1 MSKLRSGSDGHS
13 AAEIASLFQRL
24 AQELGQI
31 KDTDL
36 ALDIILRQGQK
47 LLGASSAIALVLG
60 EYGRSVHNVLV
71 NLPPEAGDL
80 FAEAFETMFYDAP
93 DELLS
98 GALIINDLTVEDT
111 PIVDSLAKLEM
122 EACILLPMALRGDL
136 LGGLCF
142 LFEDPHQ
149 INDLRL
155 SWAVVLAGHAALVV
169 ENVQLVDVALR
180 QATELGAFYE
190 TAAAVEDKK
199 DLNLLLNQIIRQ
211 TTSLLDC
218 QMGIIYLADE
228 DQQMLTSVVH
238 QGIPE
243 EIQPLTCLYGEG
255 VAGEVAENREPIAV
269 DECQNWEGA
278 IATSDGSNQM
288 VRALGVPMIWR
299 QRLIGVLDIA
309 AETSRRPFSE
319 TDIRL
324 AKSVAY
330 QAANALGIANL
341 IESERR
347 QFHMVEALQ
356 EASLIINHQVELKE
370 ILDRI
375 LEQVMHA
382 FPCDAANFQSVQGNR
397 IRLIRHR
404 GYEQFGISIEAMND
418 LDQVLE
424 DNVIMQRLMR
434 GEVIV
439 VPDTTK
445 EPIWSIH
452 PDREW
457 VKSWAGAPIQ
467 YGQDILGFINL
478 DSTKPGTFD
487 EATIQLLAA
496 FAAHASAA
504 MHKAE
509 LYQKLAD
516 EHRRL
521 RTLYKIERAVTASL
535 EPDEKLTSLLKGA
548 MDAIR
553 GVYGQIF
560 LLYEDEDQA
569 IVQGPKVNRADTDV
583 DLALHPLAKQLVEE
597 TIRQMA
603 PLEANI
609 TYHAGSYSVLAFPI
623 ASGQNVWG
631 AALVWATNDVESR
644 EAWLEVFRAAG
655 QQAGLAL
662 TNAHQHEQVQRRLAE
677 MRILQRVVGTIAG
690 RLEVEAMLKEVTEQL
705 HNQLGFPAVQIFQR
719 VGDELV
725 VQEVSGPLPIIE
737 KISIERGII
746 GRVARTG
753 TPALVEDVR
762 KDPDY
767 VAGLVGS
774 KAELAVP
781 IRLGEEIIGVINI
794 ETSDP
799 SQVDSGALEILM
811 LLADQVSVALQNAK
825 LYEQVQEN
833 VINLE
838 GQIGKRT
845 RELEQALE
853 LAQAADHAKAQFV
866 EDVSHELRTPLTN
879 IGLYLDLIEM
889 GDDERR
895 EDYMITLRREMDRL
909 GTLIQQLLNIS
920 HLDTGQVE
928 LESVPTDINS
938 LVQML
943 VVDRARMIS
952 KKGLDLNVMTGDD
965 LPLVNVDPQ
974 LIIQAMTNLLT
985 NAMNYTPSGGKITI
999 ATQLSKWKGQS
1010 WITIDVI
1017 DTGPGISESEKKRL
1031 FDRFYRGLVGRA
1043 SGIPGTGLGLSIS
1056 TEIVERHGG
1065 RIVVVSK
1072 SGEGT
1077 TFTIWLPID
1086 GEESGEE

>member
-1 MSKLRSGSDGHS
+1 
-13 AAEIASLFQRL
+13 
-24 AQELGQI
+24 
-31 KDTDL
+31 
-36 ALDIILRQGQK
+36 
-47 LLGASSAIALVLG
+47 
-60 EYGRSVHNVLV
+60 
-71 NLPPEAGDL
+71 
-80 FAEAFETMFYDAP
+80 
-93 DELLS
+93 
-98 GALIINDLTVEDT
+98 
-111 PIVDSLAKLEM
+111 
-122 EACILLPMALRGDL
+122 
-136 LGGLCF
+136 
-142 LFEDPHQ
+142 
-149 INDLRL
+149 
-155 SWAVVLAGHAALVV
+155 
-169 ENVQLVDVALR
+169 
-180 QATELGAFYE
+180 
-190 TAAAVEDKK
+190 
-199 DLNLLLNQIIRQ
+199 
-211 TTSLLDC
+211 
-218 QMGIIYLADE
+218 
-228 DQQMLTSVVH
+228 
-238 QGIPE
+238 
-243 EIQPLTCLYGEG
+243 
-255 VAGEVAENREPIAV
+255 
-269 DECQNWEGA
+269 
-278 IATSDGSNQM
+278 
-288 VRALGVPMIWR
+288 
-299 QRLIGVLDIA
+299 
-309 AETSRRPFSE
+309 
-319 TDIRL
+319 
-324 AKSVAY
+324 
-330 QAANALGIANL
+330 
-341 IESERR
+341 
-347 QFHMVEALQ
+347 
-356 EASLIINHQVELKE
+356 
-370 ILDRI
+370 
-375 LEQVMHA
+375 
-382 FPCDAANFQSVQGNR
+382 
-397 IRLIRHR
+397 
-404 GYEQFGISIEAMND
+404 
-418 LDQVLE
+418 
-424 DNVIMQRLMR
+424 
-434 GEVIV
+434 
-439 VPDTTK
+439 
-445 EPIWSIH
+445 
-452 PDREW
+452 
-457 VKSWAGAPIQ
+457 
-467 YGQDILGFINL
+467 
-478 DSTKPGTFD
+478 
-487 EATIQLLAA
+487 
-496 FAAHASAA
+496 
-504 MHKAE
+504 
-509 LYQKLAD
+509 
-516 EHRRL
+516 
-521 RTLYKIERAVTASL
+521 
-535 EPDEKLTSLLKGA
+535 
-548 MDAIR
+548 
-553 GVYGQIF
+553 
-560 LLYEDEDQA
+560 
-569 IVQGPKVNRADTDV
+569 
-583 DLALHPLAKQLVEE
+583 
-597 TIRQMA
+597 MA

-609 TYHAGSYSVLAFPI
+609 TYPTGSYSVLAFPI

-767 VAGLVGS
+767 VAILVGS

-811 LLADQVSVALQNAK
+811 LLADQVSVALQNAM

-833 VINLE
+833 VVNLE

-943 VVDRARMIS
+943 VVDRARMVS

-965 LPLVNVDPQ
+965 LPLVNADPQ